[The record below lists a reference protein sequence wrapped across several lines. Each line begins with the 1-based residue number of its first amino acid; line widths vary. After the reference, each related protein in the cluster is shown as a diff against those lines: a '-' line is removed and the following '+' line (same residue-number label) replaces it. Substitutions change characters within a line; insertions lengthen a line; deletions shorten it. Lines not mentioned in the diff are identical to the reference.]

1 MGLTVL
7 AAIEF
12 PVTVAQGF
20 PAAVLEW
27 GVLGGLVMVALAL
40 VRLVERKIDR
50 KNGTSLGQIIAA
62 NTEQVRELR
71 QNIERLDSSMNSTTT
86 VLSVLQKDVDLNS
99 ERLRRLDD
107 GVQGLL
113 RRRA

>member
-1 MGLTVL
+1 MGL
-7 AAIEF
+7 AMIEF
-12 PVTVAQGF
+12 PVTLAQGF
-20 PAAVLEW
+20 PAAMLEW

-40 VRLVERKIDR
+40 VRVIERKIDR
-50 KNGTSLGQIIAA
+50 KNGTSLGQIVAA
-62 NTEQVRELR
+62 NTDQVRELR
-71 QNIERLDSSMNSTTT
+71 HDMRRLDDSINATTT

-107 GVQGLL
+107 GVQRLL